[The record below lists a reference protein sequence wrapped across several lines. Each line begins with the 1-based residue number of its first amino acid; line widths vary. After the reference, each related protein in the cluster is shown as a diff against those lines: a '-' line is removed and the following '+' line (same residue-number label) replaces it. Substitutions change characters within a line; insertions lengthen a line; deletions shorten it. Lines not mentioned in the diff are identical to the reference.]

1 MPELYIGLMSGTSI
15 DGIDAALV
23 DFSGTTPKLIST
35 HCHPWPGKTHQ
46 ALHDSRKLPDAE
58 LHTLTQLDLDTGAT
72 FAQAVN
78 ELLDRAD
85 VDKDQIVAI
94 GSHGQ
99 TIRHR
104 PDAEKPFSLQI
115 GNADVIARD
124 TGIDVVHDFRSAD
137 IEAGGQGAPLAP
149 AFHAAVFQSE
159 TEHRTVIN
167 IGGIA
172 NLTLLP
178 MGSREDITGFDSGP
192 GNTLMDAWMK
202 KINGHSYDRNG
213 QWASTGRINQ
223 TLLDELL
230 DDPYFKLAPPKST
243 GFEYF
248 NLNWLESYQVNTL
261 RADDVQATLC
271 ELTACSI
278 AQAVKNYARETK
290 KILIC
295 GGGAHNEF
303 LMKRLQSNLPDYP
316 ISSSDTFGV
325 HPDWVEAMAFAWL
338 AKQTIHSLPGN
349 LPAVTGAQRAVVL
362 GKITRA

>member
-23 DFSGTTPKLIST
+23 DFAGNTPKLIST
-35 HCHPWPGKTHQ
+35 HCHPWPGKVHK
-46 ALHDSRKLPDAE
+46 ALLNSRTLPDSE
-58 LHTLTQLDLDTGAT
+58 LHTLTQLDFDTGKI
-72 FAQAVN
+72 FAQAAN
-78 ELLDRAD
+78 ELLEQAD
-85 VDKDQIVAI
+85 VDKDQVIAI

-104 PDAEKPFSLQI
+104 PDADKPFSLQI
-115 GNADVIARD
+115 GDATVISRD
-124 TGIDVVHDFRSAD
+124 TGIDVVNDFRSAD
-137 IEAGGQGAPLAP
+137 IHAGGQGAPLAP
-149 AFHAAVFQSE
+149 AFHAAVFQSKD
-159 TEHRTVIN
+159 EHRTVIN

-178 MGSREDITGFDSGP
+178 AGSNNNITGFDSGP
-192 GNTLMDAWMK
+192 GNNLMDAWMK

-213 QWASTGRINQ
+213 LWASTGSIDA

-230 DDPYFKLAPPKST
+230 EDQYFKLEPPKST

-248 NLNWLESYQVNTL
+248 NLNWLESYQVSSL

-271 ELTACSI
+271 ELTARSI
-278 AQAVKNYARETK
+278 AQAVIDYASETR

-295 GGGAHNEF
+295 GGGVHNLH
-303 LMKRLQSNLPDYP
+303 LMKRLADNLPDYP
-316 ISSSDTFGV
+316 ISSTDTFGV

-338 AKQTIHSLPGN
+338 AKQTINRLPGN
-349 LPAVTGAQRAVVL
+349 LPAVTGAREAVVL
-362 GKITRA
+362 GHISRA

>member
-23 DFSGTTPKLIST
+23 DFSANTPKLIST
-35 HCHPWPGKTHQ
+35 HCHPWPGTIHQ
-46 ALHDSRKLPDAE
+46 ALLDSRKLPDTD
-58 LHTLTQLDLDTGAT
+58 LHTLAQLDLDTGKI

-78 ELLDRAD
+78 ELLERAAI
-85 VDKDQIVAI
+85 DKSQVIAI

-104 PDAEKPFSLQI
+104 PDADEPFSLQI
-115 GNADVIARD
+115 GNAEVIAHN

-137 IEAGGQGAPLAP
+137 IKAGGQGAPLAP
-149 AFHAAVFQSE
+149 AFHAAVFQSD

-178 MGSREDITGFDSGP
+178 AGLSEKITGFDSGP
-192 GNTLMDAWMK
+192 GNNLMDAWMK

-213 QWASTGRINQ
+213 QWASSGKINQ
-223 TLLDELL
+223 TLLNELM
-230 DDPYFKLAPPKST
+230 DDHYFKLAPPKST

-248 NLNWLESYQVNTL
+248 NLNWLESYQVSGL
-261 RADDVQATLC
+261 RSDDVQATLC

-278 AQAVKNYARETK
+278 AQAVKNHAPETQ

-295 GGGAHNEF
+295 GGGAHNEH
-303 LMKRLQSNLPDYP
+303 LMKRLQINLPDYP
-316 ISSSDTFGV
+316 ISSTDTFGV

-338 AKQTIHSLPGN
+338 AKQTIHGLPGN
-349 LPAVTGAQRAVVL
+349 LPAVTGARQAVVL
-362 GKITRA
+362 GQVTRA